1 MPTMSNRLF
10 RLQIAHLT
18 LEQKRELGS
27 KLTKAYQLTNIKKP
41 IYRRKSQEPEGTF
54 IVMDYP
60 PEFNPYMDAVIEN
73 YVKDLPPPPK
83 TRKRIPTKKAP
94 APVYSTKNYK

>member
-1 MPTMSNRLF
+1 MPTALNRLF
-10 RLQIAHLT
+10 KKGIHHLT
-18 LEQKRELGS
+18 LDQKRELG
-27 KLTKAYQLTNIKKP
+27 KRLTQAYQLTPIKKP